1 MKFGSKQIVR
11 PLRHDLTVIET
22 PEYLSP
28 SSSATFDGCA
38 LKWKFKYVDRLP
50 DPSGQAALVGSFV
63 HLVLEH
69 LCQLPNKLRTKDQ
82 AKLIAKE
89 LWPTFELEEDYT
101 ALELNEAEARAF
113 RWQSWIATEGLW
125 SLEDPA
131 DVEVVSTE
139 QKVKTNLNG
148 VPFKG
153 IVDRVDR
160 INGEL
165 VISDYKSGKLP
176 GSRWRNDKIQQVM
189 LYAAAIAETGDE
201 TPTRARLLYL
211 GQRSLEVSV
220 TERRLE
226 KSKEELGQIWENVQ
240 AACTTEDF
248 EPKPSVLCGW
258 CSFVESC
265 PAGQKEIDKRFKAG
279 KMPGHAPALKTLEYE
294 VHTLKKVA

>member
-1 MKFGSKQIVR
+1 MIPS
-11 PLRHDLTVIET
+11 

-28 SSSATFDGCA
+28 SSSSTFDGCA

-50 DPSGQAALVGSFV
+50 DPSGKAALVGSFV
-63 HLVLEH
+63 HLVLEN

-82 AKLIAKE
+82 AKSIAKE
-89 LWPTFELEEDYT
+89 LWPAFTLEEDYQ
-101 ALELNEAEARAF
+101 ALELDDTEARSF
-113 RWQSWIATEGLW
+113 KWQSWIATEGLW
-125 SLEDPA
+125 NLEDPA

-139 QKVKTNLNG
+139 QKVMTDLGG

-160 INGEL
+160 IDGEL

-189 LYAAAIAETGDE
+189 LYAAAIAATGDE
-201 TPTRARLLYL
+201 TPGRARLLYL

-226 KSKEELGQIWENVQ
+226 KSMEELGGIWQNVQ
-240 AACTTEDF
+240 TACRTEKF
-248 EPKPSVLCGW
+248 KPSPSVLCGW

-265 PAGQKEIDKRFKAG
+265 PQGQKEIDKRLRAG
-279 KMPGHAPALKTLEYE
+279 KMPTHAPALQILKLEPKTPA
-294 VHTLKKVA
+294 KAA